1 MIALLFIPLH
11 VLLYPQVTVAD
22 SSTVSLPY
30 GTFQGF
36 TSGNLTQFLGVPFA
50 QAGRFEQP
58 KEPATLQTVYNA
70 TSFGP
75 ACPQQELNPAVP
87 GLVANTYPSVS
98 EDCLSLNVFR
108 PTVTDSSVRLPVF
121 VWIYGGTLFRGFQV
135 GNSRD
140 YDLTPVV
147 ERSIERGAPIMVV
160 TLNYRVTALGFLAG
174 KEVAAAGISNLGL
187 RDQIFGLQ
195 WVQKYISAF
204 GGDPNQVVL
213 GGVSA
218 GSISTAYLTLSN
230 NQNSNTLFHGIF
242 LQSGPAL
249 HVPSLSDGQV
259 DYDNLVTSTNCS
271 ASPDTLNCLRHAPLD
286 TFMAAVNAT
295 PNFFSYQSVNLVWGP
310 RIDGD
315 VIARDAWASISK
327 GLYGKMP
334 KMIGMCDDEGTL
346 FSFSTLN
353 ITCSFWPT
361 SIRSD
366 YLPETSPDQIAELSR
381 LYPQDPT
388 QARHGSPFGTGT
400 ANQLTPEFKRIA
412 AFQGDLF
419 MTSPRR
425 FWLAHASLTQNV
437 WGWLNKM
444 GKIANGPLGA
454 AHASDTPIW
463 FTSTD
468 GTDGMDAL
476 LNFINTLDPNSSPS
490 GSNSS
495 ILWPKWNT
503 PSSSGSSSL
512 LTFNDD
518 GINITADNF
527 RTEAVGFLN
536 NLRLAELSNS
546 S

>member
-1 MIALLFIPLH
+1 MITLLFTSLYF
-11 VLLYPQVTVAD
+11 LLGPAAVAQ

-30 GTFQGF
+30 GTLQGF
-36 TSGNLTQFLGVPFA
+36 VSGNLTQFLGVPFA
-50 QAGRFEQP
+50 QAVRFEQP
-58 KEPATLQTVYNA
+58 RDPATLQTIYNA
-70 TSFGP
+70 TSFG
-75 ACPQQELNPAVP
+75 AT
-87 GLVANTYPSVS
+87 TYPSVS

-108 PTVTDSSVRLPVF
+108 PTVTDFSVGLPVF
-121 VWIYGGTLFRGFQV
+121 VWIYGGGFQS

-147 ERSIERGAPIMVV
+147 ERSIERGAPIIAV
-160 TLNYRVTALGFLAG
+160 TLNYRLTALGFLAG

-213 GGVSA
+213 QVVPYFPNEQSLTKFYWKGRSERR
-218 GSISTAYLTLSN
+218 ISFDRIPGAQQQSKLEHICA
-230 NQNSNTLFHGIF
+230 Q
-242 LQSGPAL
+242 QSGPAQ

-259 DYDNLVTSTNCS
+259 DYNNLVTATNCS

-315 VIARDAWASISK
+315 VIVRDAWVSISE

-346 FSFSTLN
+346 FSFSNLN
-353 ITCSFWPT
+353 ITTHKEFLAYAHSN
-361 SIRSD
+361 
-366 YLPETSPDQIAELSR
+366 YLPKASSDQMEKLAR

-388 QARHGSPFGTGT
+388 QGSPFGTDT
-400 ANQLTPEFKRIA
+400 ANELTPEFKRMA
-412 AFQGDLF
+412 AFQGDLLI
-419 MTSPRR
+419 TSPRR
-425 FWLAHASLTQNV
+425 FWLALASLTQNV
-437 WGWLNKM
+437 WGWLNKG
-444 GKIANGPLGA
+444 GKIANGPFGA
-454 AHASDTPIW
+454 AHTSDTPIW
-463 FTSTD
+463 FTTTN
-468 GTDGMDAL
+468 GTDGMDPL
-476 LNFINTLDPNSSPS
+476 LNFINTLDPNSAPS
-490 GSNSS
+490 GSNNS

-503 PSSSGSSSL
+503 PSSSGPSSL

-518 GINITADNF
+518 GINITADTF
-527 RTEAVGFLN
+527 RTEAIDFLN
-536 NLRLAELSNS
+536 DLRLAELNNS

>member
-1 MIALLFIPLH
+1 MIALFIPLY
-11 VLLYPQVTVAD
+11 VLLCPQATVAD
-22 SSTVSLPY
+22 ASTVSLTY

-36 TSGNLTQFLGVPFA
+36 ISGNLTQFLGVPFA
-50 QAGRFEQP
+50 QAGRFERP
-58 KEPATLQTVYNA
+58 KEPASLQTVYNA

-75 ACPQQELNPAVP
+75 ACPQQELSPIP

-108 PTVTDSSVRLPVF
+108 PTVTDSSVGLPR
-121 VWIYGGTLFRGFQV
+121 WIYGGGFQV

-147 ERSIERGAPIMVV
+147 ERSIERGKPIMVV

-174 KEVAAAGISNLGL
+174 KEAAAAGISNLGL

-204 GGDPNQVVL
+204 GGDPDQVVV

-218 GSISTAYLTLSN
+218 GSISTAYLTLNN
-230 NQNSNTLFHGIF
+230 NQDSNALFRGIF

-249 HVPSLSDGQV
+249 HIPSLSDGQA
-259 DYDNLVTSTNCS
+259 DYDNLVAATNCS
-271 ASPDTLNCLRHAPLD
+271 ASTETLDCLRHAPLD
-286 TFMAAVNAT
+286 TVMAVVNAT

-315 VIARDAWASISK
+315 VIARDAWVSISK

-353 ITCSFWPT
+353 ITTDQEFSAYVH
-361 SIRSD
+361 SN
-366 YLPETSPDQIAELSR
+366 YLPKTSPDQMAELAR

-388 QARHGSPFGTGT
+388 QGSPFGTGT
-400 ANQLTPEFKRIA
+400 ANELSPEYKRMA
-412 AFQGDLF
+412 AFQGDLL

-437 WGWLNKM
+437 WG
-444 GKIANGPLGA
+444 
-454 AHASDTPIW
+454 
-463 FTSTD
+463 
-468 GTDGMDAL
+468 
-476 LNFINTLDPNSSPS
+476 
-490 GSNSS
+490 
-495 ILWPKWNT
+495 
-503 PSSSGSSSL
+503 
-512 LTFNDD
+512 
-518 GINITADNF
+518 
-527 RTEAVGFLN
+527 
-536 NLRLAELSNS
+536 
-546 S
+546 